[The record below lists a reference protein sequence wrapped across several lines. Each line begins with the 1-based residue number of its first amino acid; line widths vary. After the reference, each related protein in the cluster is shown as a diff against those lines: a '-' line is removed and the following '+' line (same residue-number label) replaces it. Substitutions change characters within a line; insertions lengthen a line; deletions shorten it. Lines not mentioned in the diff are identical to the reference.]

1 MTYWDKVTEW
11 FKLLPYWARQLG
23 PEYWS
28 HTYGCPE
35 AAVQQAIRKTNL
47 ARQVD
52 EMLCPVTR
60 WVTDHAT
67 AVSIQAKDRRQA
79 QLFFRS
85 VAENLRK
92 ALGAERKKLEKG
104 K

>member
-1 MTYWDKVTEW
+1 MTAWDKLIAW
-11 FKLLPYWARQLG
+11 FRLLPYWARQLG

-28 HTYGCPE
+28 HTYGYPQE
-35 AAVQQAIRKTNL
+35 AVRRAIQQTQL
-47 ARQVD
+47 AGQVD
-52 EMLCPVTR
+52 EMLCPLTR
-60 WVTDHAT
+60 WITDHAT

-85 VAENLRK
+85 VAD
-92 ALGAERKKLEKG
+92 KLPKRETG